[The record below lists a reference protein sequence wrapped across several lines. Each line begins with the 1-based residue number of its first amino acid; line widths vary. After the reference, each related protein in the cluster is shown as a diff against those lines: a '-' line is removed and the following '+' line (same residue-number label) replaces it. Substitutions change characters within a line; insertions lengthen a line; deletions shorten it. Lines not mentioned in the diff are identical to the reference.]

1 MKKFKVD
8 YTPKAI
14 KSLKKMDN
22 SARKNIYDW
31 INKNL
36 VDCENPRLHGKALQ
50 GDRDNEWRYRVGDYR
65 LIADIQDERILI
77 LLLDIDHRSQVYR

>member
-1 MKKFKVD
+1 MKKFQVD
-8 YTPKAI
+8 YTHKAI
-14 KSLKKMDN
+14 KSLKKMDS

-36 VDCENPRLHGKALQ
+36 VDCENPRLYGKALK
-50 GDRDNEWRYRVGDYR
+50 GDRNNEWRYRVGDYR